1 MAPQFR
7 PAISREGERMM
18 TSPPGV
24 SRRYALAL
32 AAGALLSVSPL
43 PRSAALATAGVR
55 VPSRGFNLPGWL
67 DRDDGPAPAKA
78 TLEKLRQS
86 GFETIRLPVN
96 GDLVSTGSPAT
107 LRRIQNGVRDLVGLG
122 FSVLVDM
129 HPSGELVAA
138 FRSDARAAAGR
149 VLRAWTAL
157 RGVIA
162 DLPADQ
168 VYPELLNEPPMA
180 RTEWLALRD
189 QIAASLRADCPR
201 HTLVW
206 GPARFQG
213 IWEIADTPPLADDNQ
228 IAAVHYY
235 APMAFTH
242 QCETWDASPLAR
254 VANLPFPATKDMA
267 AIRQALS
274 KLRAAG
280 DEEAAALVEDEL
292 SEPWTAA
299 RIGKDFA
306 ELGRW
311 SATHGCPVMLN
322 EFGVLN
328 FCVDGESRAA
338 WVRAVRMAAE
348 TNRVAWIHWELDQ
361 GFGFIKSR
369 QSTDDFDGAM
379 IAALLGG

>member
-1 MAPQFR
+1 M
-7 PAISREGERMM
+7 ISPLRL
-18 TSPPGV
+18 
-24 SRRYALAL
+24 SRRHALAL
-32 AAGALLSVSPL
+32 AGGALLAASPL
-43 PRSAALATAGVR
+43 PRTAAPAAPSAR

-67 DRDDGPAPAKA
+67 DRDGGLAPATS
-78 TLEKLRQS
+78 TLEKLRQA

-96 GDLVSTGSPAT
+96 ADLVSTGDPAM
-107 LRRIQNGVRDLVGLG
+107 LRRIQNGVRDLVGLD

-138 FRSDARAAAGR
+138 FRSDPEAAAAR
-149 VLRAWTAL
+149 VLQAWTAL
-157 RGVIA
+157 RVVVA
-162 DLPADQ
+162 DLPSQ
-168 VYPELLNEPPMA
+168 SVYPELLNEPPMERA
-180 RTEWLALRD
+180 GWLALRER
-189 QIAASLRADCPR
+189 IAASLRANCPL

-242 QCETWDASPLAR
+242 QCENWDDSPLAR
-254 VANLPFPATKDMA
+254 IANLPFPVSKETGAVRDL
-267 AIRQALS
+267 LS

-280 DEEAAALVEDEL
+280 DEEAAGLVEDEL
-292 SEPWTAA
+292 SKPWTDTRIAA
-299 RIGKDFA
+299 DFA
-306 ELGRW
+306 DLGRW
-311 SATHGCPVMLN
+311 SATHRCPVMLN

-328 FCVDGESRAA
+328 FCVDAESRAS

-348 TNRVAWIHWELDQ
+348 ANHVAWTYWELDQ

-369 QSTDDFDGAM
+369 RSADGFDGSM
-379 IAALLGG
+379 IAALLDG